1 MEEQVRILE
10 ERVKGLETT
19 IVTMRESAAA
29 TKTLVSV
36 IHTDMKDI
44 KEAINKLT
52 AAMNQGKGSITTLV
66 TAASIVGGFVTW
78 LATKFF
84 GEHL

>member
-10 ERVKGLETT
+10 ERVKVLETT

-36 IHTDMKDI
+36 IHMDMKDI
-44 KEAINKLT
+44 KDAINKLT
-52 AAMNQGKGSITTLV
+52 AAMNQGKGSITTLI
-66 TAASIVGGFVTW
+66 TAGSIVGGFITW

-84 GEHL
+84 GALP